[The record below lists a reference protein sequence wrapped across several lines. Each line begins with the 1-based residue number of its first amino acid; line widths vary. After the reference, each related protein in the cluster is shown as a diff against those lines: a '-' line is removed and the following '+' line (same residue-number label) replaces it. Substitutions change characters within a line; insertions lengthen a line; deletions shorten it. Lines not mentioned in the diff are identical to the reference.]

1 MKGRGAEMGNSRWRG
16 SAKDGEKKKARLIKW
31 YICLSVYLSGYRSE
45 NLSQCMTFGEKKDTQ
60 LLGYPLF
67 EIAASQ
73 LPLHISHR
81 SLLEFILLLYHNLA
95 RDEITILPCHT
106 TGQNIPA
113 QDPPYLHLEPL
124 ANSSFPT

>member
-1 MKGRGAEMGNSRWRG
+1 MGNSRWRG
-16 SAKDGEKKKARLIKW
+16 SAKDGEKKKARLSKW

-73 LPLHISHR
+73 LPFAYIPSVSPRVH
-81 SLLEFILLLYHNLA
+81 FIALPQSSA
-95 RDEITILPCHT
+95 R
-106 TGQNIPA
+106 
-113 QDPPYLHLEPL
+113 
-124 ANSSFPT
+124 